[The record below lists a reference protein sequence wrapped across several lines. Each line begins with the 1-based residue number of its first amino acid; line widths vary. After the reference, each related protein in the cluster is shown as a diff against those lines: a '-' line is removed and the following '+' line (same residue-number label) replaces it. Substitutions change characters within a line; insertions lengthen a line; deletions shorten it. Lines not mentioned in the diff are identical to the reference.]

1 FVVPLFD
8 NGDTMLVRQ
17 WRHAWETSS
26 WEVPAG
32 TFDGDEDPLECARR
46 ELAEETGLVAARY
59 RSLGVVHG
67 AAFLTGRAH
76 LFLAES
82 LTESA
87 RNPET
92 YEQDMEVLRLPFA
105 EALDAALEGEIVHC
119 GTVRIGR
126 GGRDLLALRIE
137 QHHAIGDRSWVEV
150 AVKRDLDAVPCHLDA
165 HHLGTLAEL
174 AAKAATRLVD
184 AELTAAR
191 VAHEG
196 QRFLVV

>member
-1 FVVPLFD
+1 MRGASGHFVLRDDLIRFPDGAEALYTVVANPDSAFVVPLFD

-82 LTESA
+82 LTESK

-105 EALDAALEGEIVHC
+105 EALNSALEGDIVHS
-119 GTVRIGR
+119 GSVT
-126 GGRDLLALRIE
+126 ALCR
-137 QHHAIGDRSWVEV
+137 
-150 AVKRDLDAVPCHLDA
+150 
-165 HHLGTLAEL
+165 
-174 AAKAATRLVD
+174 
-184 AELTAAR
+184 AAR
-191 VAHEG
+191 A
-196 QRFLVV
+196 LNLL